1 MYGALQGLNKS
12 ETAAKHGESQVKLWR
27 RAYDIPPPAL
37 DMSSPMLPGLD
48 ARYGVR

>member
-37 DMSSPMLPGLD
+37 EATSNMLPELD
-48 ARYGVR
+48 PKYAVS